1 MASYGGVI
9 LVLLINFFY
18 HTMNQMFVP
27 TLPLYITQLGGGE
40 VVVGVLVGLLS
51 LGAVLGKVYFGKL
64 ATRTSNL
71 LVLRVGLVVATGVL
85 FLYLPFWG
93 FGFLALVRLLQSI
106 GLAGF
111 ITGGQGLLAA
121 YSKPSNRGLFFGI
134 FAATIGLGMMVGPL
148 FGSYLME
155 NLGFSALFLGASAV
169 VGVAMLLSFL
179 IPSEPKETR
188 ANRVDY
194 EPHPPW
200 QNRSLVI
207 ISISMFFGATVQGAT
222 MSMLTLHALDVG
234 ITNSALFFA
243 LFALMFTVG
252 GAVSGHLSDKWGRGA
267 LVIPGFF
274 ALIIGLL
281 ALANLQNMTTLV
293 IGGLC
298 TGLGLGFVNAVLLAM
313 VPDYSVNSEDMPNDL
328 AFFSN
333 AFDAGVV
340 MGSLG
345 LGWVAARSFNTFWL
359 VVAGL
364 NVAGLIIFARHNP
377 EKQNQSVQQEV
388 VQKS

>member
-1 MASYGGVI
+1 MASYRGII

-51 LGAVLGKVYFGKL
+51 LGAVVAKVYFGKV
-64 ATRTSNL
+64 ATRRSNL
-71 LVLRVGLVVATGVL
+71 LVLRVGLVVATLVL
-85 FLYLPFWG
+85 LLYLPFWG

-111 ITGGQGLLAA
+111 ITGGQGLLAD
-121 YSKPSNRGLFFGI
+121 YSKPTNRGLLFGI
-134 FAATIGLGMMVGPL
+134 FAAMIGLGMMVGPI

-155 NLGFSALFLGASAV
+155 NFGFPTLFVGASAV
-169 VGVAMLLSFL
+169 VGVAALLSFL
-179 IPSEPKETR
+179 IADEPQEDDLKR
-188 ANRVDY
+188 ADY

-200 QNRSLVI
+200 QNRNLLI
-207 ISISMFFGATVQGAT
+207 ISASMLFAATVQGAT
-222 MSMLTLHALDVG
+222 MSMLTLHALQVG
-234 ITNSALFFA
+234 ITSSALFFA
-243 LFALMFTVG
+243 LFAIMFTVG
-252 GAVSGHLSDKWGRGA
+252 GAVSGHLSDQWGRGA
-267 LVIPGFF
+267 LVVPGFIS
-274 ALIIGLL
+274 LIIGLVSL
-281 ALANLQNMTTLV
+281 ASLQGMTTLI

-313 VPDYSVNSEDMPNDL
+313 VPDFSKNPVDMANDL

-340 MGSLG
+340 LGSLG
-345 LGWVAARSFNTFWL
+345 LGWVAARSFNVFWL

-364 NVAGLIIFARHNP
+364 TSFGLVFFVRYNP
-377 EKQNQSVQQEV
+377 EKQQLKMET
-388 VQKS
+388 VQKG

>member
-1 MASYGGVI
+1 MSRHQGVV

-27 TLPLYITQLGGGE
+27 TLPLYISQRGGGE

-51 LGAVLGKVYFGKL
+51 LGAVVAKVYFGKV
-64 ATRTSNL
+64 ATRRSNL
-71 LVLRVGLVVATGVL
+71 LVLRVGLVLATVVL

-121 YSKPSNRGLFFGI
+121 YSKPSNRGLLFGI

-155 NLGFSALFLGASAV
+155 KFGFPTLFVGASAV
-169 VGVAMLLSFL
+169 VGVAAFLSFL
-179 IPSEPKETR
+179 IPNGSNQDLRP
-188 ANRVDY
+188 NRNDY
-194 EPHPPW
+194 QPHPPW
-200 QNRSLVI
+200 QNRNLLT
-207 ISISMFFGATVQGAT
+207 ISVSMFFGATVQGAT
-222 MSMLTLHALDVG
+222 MSMLTLHALEVG
-234 ITNSALFFA
+234 ITSSALFFA
-243 LFALMFTVG
+243 LFALTFTVG
-252 GAVSGHLSDKWGRGA
+252 GALSGHLSDEWGRGA
-267 LVIPGFF
+267 LVIPGFLF
-274 ALIIGLL
+274 LIMGLVSLAALQG
-281 ALANLQNMTTLV
+281 MPTL
-293 IGGLC
+293 IMGGLC

-313 VPDYSVNSEDMPNDL
+313 VPDCSLHAADMANDM

-340 MGSLG
+340 LGSLG
-345 LGWVAARSFNTFWL
+345 LGWVAARSFSVFWL

-364 NVAGLIIFARHNP
+364 TSIGLVIFARHNP
-377 EKQNQSVQQEV
+377 EKQQLEMEEVQSG
-388 VQKS
+388 

>member
-188 ANRVDY
+188 LNRIDY

-207 ISISMFFGATVQGAT
+207 ISVSMFFGATVQGAT
-222 MSMLTLHALDVG
+222 MSMLTLHALQVG

-281 ALANLQNMTTLV
+281 ALAKLQNMTTLV

-333 AFDAGVV
+333 
-340 MGSLG
+340 
-345 LGWVAARSFNTFWL
+345 
-359 VVAGL
+359 
-364 NVAGLIIFARHNP
+364 
-377 EKQNQSVQQEV
+377 
-388 VQKS
+388 